1 MPLVKKAKGPM
12 TNYKISIITVNYN
25 DKTGLEKTIKSV
37 TNQSFKDF
45 EFIVIDGDSTDG
57 SKELL
62 KENPTIFTAWLS
74 EPDKGIYHAMNK
86 GIRIA
91 SGSYLLFLNSGDYL
105 HNDEV
110 LEKVNQEIGGE
121 YAIYYGDIIYDEI
134 TRQTKRTF
142 PKRLTF
148 GFFYEQNLSHQA
160 SFIKNDL
167 FEQFFY
173 YNEDYKIVS
182 DWEFFIY
189 TICKENVS
197 YKHLDFVVT
206 NYDATGISS
215 NTNNHKMMNEE
226 REATLEK
233 YFPAFKA
240 DAALLPELQ
249 QKRVKQF
256 LFIKKNRVAWR
267 IIKTCLSIIQFFLP
281 KQKE

>member
-1 MPLVKKAKGPM
+1 M

-45 EFIVIDGDSTDG
+45 EFIVIDGNSTDG

-62 KENPTIFTAWLS
+62 KENAALFTYWS
-74 EPDKGIYHAMNK
+74 GEPDKGIYHAMNK

-91 SGSYLLFLNSGDYL
+91 TGNYLLFLNSGDCLY
-105 HNDEV
+105 NDEV
-110 LEKVNQEIGGE
+110 LEKVNQEIDGK

-142 PKRLTF
+142 PEHLTF

-160 SFIKNDL
+160 SFIKKSL

-182 DWEFFIY
+182 DWEFFAY
-189 TICKENVS
+189 TICKENVP
-197 YKHLDFVVT
+197 YKHLNFVVT

-215 NTNNHKMMNEE
+215 NTDNHKMMYKE

-233 YFPAFKA
+233 YFPVFIE
-240 DAALLPELQ
+240 DAPLLLELQ
-249 QKRVKQF
+249 QKKMKQF
-256 LFIKKNRVAWR
+256 LFIKQYPIAYKVLKACINT
-267 IIKTCLSIIQFFLP
+267 ILLFLP
-281 KQKE
+281 KFKRTI